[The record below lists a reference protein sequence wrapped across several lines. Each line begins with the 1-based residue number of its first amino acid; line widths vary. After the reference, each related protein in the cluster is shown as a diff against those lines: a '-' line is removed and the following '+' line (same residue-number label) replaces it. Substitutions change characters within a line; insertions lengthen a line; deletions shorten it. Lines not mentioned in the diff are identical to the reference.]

1 MICDYIHD
9 YWLKKIE
16 INFLSIS
23 IHLFIINIL
32 QDIQK
37 AMEVFSLQQRAA
49 KTPEEALHKQY
60 RFWYTQPVPKMSK
73 YF

>member
-1 MICDYIHD
+1 MY
-9 YWLKKIE
+9 
-16 INFLSIS
+16 
-23 IHLFIINIL
+23 FIK

-60 RFWYTQPVPKMSK
+60 RFWYTQPVPKMSM
-73 YF
+73 

>member
-1 MICDYIHD
+1 LQTIN
-9 YWLKKIE
+9 LKKS
-16 INFLSIS
+16 NHKTFL
-23 IHLFIINIL
+23 LFTTKYYFL

-60 RFWYTQPVPKMSK
+60 RFWYTQPVPKMSMYCLSIFFFK
-73 YF
+73 